1 MRLDDNLRFGT
12 RSLTTHRARAWLTL
26 LAMALGTAAVILLSA
41 LGEGA
46 RLYVLGEF
54 TQLGTHLVIVLPGRN
69 ETTGGP
75 PPLLGETPRDLT
87 LDDAVAIGRSRL
99 VKRFAPIVVGSAPVS
114 SGSLSREVT
123 ILGSTSDFLEVR
135 NLELGLGRF
144 LPPGDPKR
152 GRPVAVLGARLAGE
166 LFGQGQALGRWIRIG
181 DRRYRVIGTLGTD
194 GESLG
199 MDMGDLAII
208 PVASAQSLFDSPALF
223 RILVQAPSRS
233 ALPEAKEAVRAIV
246 RGRHEGED
254 DVTVITQDALL
265 TTFDKVLN
273 ALTLAV
279 AGIAAISLM
288 VAGVLIM
295 NVMLVAV
302 SQRTAEVGLLKALGA
317 AQRQILGLFLTE
329 ALLLAGAG
337 TSAGLVLAFTGV
349 YLFNG
354 QVDAFT
360 LVVPLWAPLAAVTVS
375 LLTGLVFGLLP
386 AMRAARLDPVVALSG
401 R

>member
-1 MRLDDNLRFGT
+1 VRLEDDLRLGI
-12 RSLTTHRARAWLTL
+12 RSLATQRARAWLTL

-46 RLYVLGEF
+46 RRYVLDEF
-54 TQLGTHLVIVLPGRN
+54 AQLGTHLVIVLPGRS

-87 LDDAVAIGRSRL
+87 LGDAIALDRSRL

-114 SGSLSREVT
+114 FGSLSREVT
-123 ILGSTSDFLEVR
+123 IVGSTSDFLAVR
-135 NLELGLGRF
+135 QLEMTRGHF
-144 LPPGDPKR
+144 LPPGDPQR
-152 GRPVAVLGARLAGE
+152 GRPVVVLGEKLSGE
-166 LFGQGQALGRWIRIG
+166 LFGRQRALGRWLRIG
-181 DRRYRVIGTLGTD
+181 DRRFRVIGILASS

-199 MDMGDLAII
+199 MDLGDLAVI
-208 PVASAQSLFDSPALF
+208 PVASAQALFDSPALF

-233 ALPEAKEAVRAIV
+233 ALPAAKETIRDTI
-246 RGRHEGED
+246 RGRHDGED
-254 DVTVITQDALL
+254 DVTIITQDALL
-265 TTFDKVLN
+265 STFDRILN

-317 AQRQILGLFLTE
+317 ARSQILTLFLTE

-337 TSAGLVLAFTGV
+337 AFSGLVAAFASV
-349 YLFNG
+349 YLFNS
-354 QVDAFT
+354 QVEALS
-360 LVVPLWAPLAAVTVS
+360 LVVPLWAPVAAATVS
-375 LLTGLVFGLLP
+375 VLTGLVFGLLP
-386 AMRAARLDPVVALSG
+386 ALRAARLDPVIALSG